1 MKLKNNFITH
11 EIGDDQI
18 MIATGNTDFNGM
30 VKSNKTAAFIINC
43 LKEDTTKEEIISRM
57 MNKYDA
63 DKKIIEAD
71 VDKILNVLYEIDA
84 VEK

>member
-18 MIATGNTDFNGM
+18 LIATGNTDFNGM

>member
-11 EIGDDQI
+11 ELGDDQI

>member
-43 LKEDTTKEEIISRM
+43 LKEDTTREEIISKM

>member
-1 MKLKNNFITH
+1 
-11 EIGDDQI
+11 

-57 MNKYDA
+57 MSKYDA

>member
-57 MNKYDA
+57 MSKYDE

>member
-11 EIGDDQI
+11 EIGDD
-18 MIATGNTDFNGM
+18 
-30 VKSNKTAAFIINC
+30 
-43 LKEDTTKEEIISRM
+43 
-57 MNKYDA
+57 
-63 DKKIIEAD
+63 AD

>member
-1 MKLKNNFITH
+1 
-11 EIGDDQI
+11 
-18 MIATGNTDFNGM
+18 M

-57 MNKYDA
+57 MSKYDA

>member
-1 MKLKNNFITH
+1 
-11 EIGDDQI
+11 

>member
-11 EIGDDQI
+11 ELGDDQI

-43 LKEDTTKEEIISRM
+43 LKEDTTREEIISKM

>member
-71 VDKILNVLYEIDA
+71 VDKILNVLYEIDG

>member
-43 LKEDTTKEEIISRM
+43 LKENTTREEIISRM